1 MRALILIDYN
11 DFIQDNPW
19 TKGQIEKAKT
29 DFRVFVFILWRTLGL
44 PEPTPIQYDIAK
56 SLMHPLS
63 DRFIIQGFRG
73 VAKSYLTCAY
83 AVWQLW
89 KNPQIKVLVV
99 SASKDRADANAVFI
113 KRIITLL
120 PFLKELLPTDKQ
132 RNTQNVFDVGLA
144 VPDISP
150 SVKSV
155 GITGQITGSRADL
168 LIADDVEIP
177 NNSAT
182 QVQRDKLNE
191 SVKEFDSIL
200 KPGGQILYLGTPQSE
215 MSLYNELQ
223 KRGYTARVWT
233 VEYPSTQKERDE
245 YGDTLAPYIA
255 KDWEEKKGKPTDP
268 MRFDELEIAKRR
280 LSYGKAG
287 FSLQFMLNTNLSDIE
302 RYPLKIQDLI
312 VADLDMKEASLKWNW
327 CADAGKRHADLASVA
342 LKGDYFY
349 APLSRSE
356 ETETY
361 TGTVMAIDPSGRGK
375 DETAYA
381 IIKYLNG
388 YLFVM
393 EVGGYQTG
401 YSETTL
407 TNLANQ
413 AKFWG
418 VNTVL
423 YESNFGDG
431 MFGQL
436 LKPVFNRIHPCAVEE
451 VRSLAQKE
459 KRIVETL
466 EPVMMRHK
474 LIVNKT
480 VIKEDY
486 KVYENNQHYSLIY
499 QMTRLTTDRG
509 ALAHDDRLD
518 ALSMAISYWK
528 DVMDRDE
535 QQGIDEQLDEMLE
548 NMFDP
553 DRGLTYIPE
562 LHDNEDKQ
570 PIGTKNYKNVKLE
583 MIKDLNTSEKIKYK

>member
-1 MRALILIDYN
+1 MIDQT

-19 TKGQIEKAKT
+19 TKAQIKKAKA

-56 SLMHPLS
+56 SLMNPMS

-233 VEYPSTQKERDE
+233 VEYPSSQKERDE

-255 KDWEEKKGKPTDP
+255 KDWEDKKGKPTDP

-312 VADLDMKEASLKWNW
+312 VTDLDMKEASLKWNW

-401 YSETTL
+401 YSESTL

-436 LKPVFNRIHPCAVEE
+436 LKPVFNRIHPCAMEE
-451 VRSLAQKE
+451 VRSMAQKE

-553 DRGLTYIPE
+553 ERGLTYIPE
-562 LHDNEDKQ
+562 LHDEDKQ
-570 PIGTKNYKNVKLE
+570 PIKGVKNYKNIKLE

>member
-1 MRALILIDYN
+1 MIDQT

-19 TKGQIEKAKT
+19 TKAQIKKAKA

-56 SLMHPLS
+56 SLMHPMS

-255 KDWEEKKGKPTDP
+255 KDWEDKKGKPTDP

-312 VADLDMKEASLKWNW
+312 VTDLDMKEASLKWNW

-553 DRGLTYIPE
+553 ERGLTYIPE

-570 PIGTKNYKNVKLE
+570 PVGKKNYKNVKLE

>member
-1 MRALILIDYN
+1 MILIEYN

-19 TKGQIEKAKT
+19 TKGQIKKAKT

-99 SASKDRADANAVFI
+99 SASKDRADANAVFV

-356 ETETY
+356 ETEAY

-401 YSETTL
+401 YSEATL

-451 VRSLAQKE
+451 VRSMAQKE

-570 PIGTKNYKNVKLE
+570 PVGTKNYKNVKLE

>member
-1 MRALILIDYN
+1 MIDQT

-19 TKGQIEKAKT
+19 TKAQIKKAKA

-56 SLMHPLS
+56 SLMNPMS

-255 KDWEEKKGKPTDP
+255 KDWEDKKGKPTDP

-312 VADLDMKEASLKWNW
+312 VTDLDMKEASLKWNW
-327 CADAGKRHADLASVA
+327 CADASKRHADLASVA

-401 YSETTL
+401 YSESTL

-436 LKPVFNRIHPCAVEE
+436 LKPVFNRIHPCAMEE
-451 VRSLAQKE
+451 VRSMAQKE

-553 DRGLTYIPE
+553 ERGLTYIPE
-562 LHDNEDKQ
+562 LHDEDKQ
-570 PIGTKNYKNVKLE
+570 PIKGVKNYKNIKLE

>member
-1 MRALILIDYN
+1 MILIEYN

-56 SLMHPLS
+56 SLMNPLS

-120 PFLKELLPTDKQ
+120 PFLKDLLPTDKQ

-312 VADLDMKEASLKWNW
+312 VTDLDMKEASLKWNW
-327 CADAGKRHADLASVA
+327 CADAGKRHSDLASVA

-356 ETETY
+356 ETEAY

-401 YSETTL
+401 YSEATL

-451 VRSLAQKE
+451 VRSMAQKE

-570 PIGTKNYKNVKLE
+570 PVGTKNYKNVKLE
-583 MIKDLNTSEKIKYK
+583 LIKDLNTSEKIKYK

>member
-1 MRALILIDYN
+1 MILIEYN

-56 SLMHPLS
+56 SLMNPLS

-120 PFLKELLPTDKQ
+120 PFLKDLLPTDKQ

-312 VADLDMKEASLKWNW
+312 VTDLDMKEASLKWNW

-356 ETETY
+356 ETEAY

-401 YSETTL
+401 YSEATL

-451 VRSLAQKE
+451 VRSMAQKE

-528 DVMDRDE
+528 DVMDRDD

-570 PIGTKNYKNVKLE
+570 PVGTKNYKNVKLE
-583 MIKDLNTSEKIKYK
+583 LIKDLNTGEKIKYK

>member
-1 MRALILIDYN
+1 MIDQT

-19 TKGQIEKAKT
+19 TKAQIKKAKA

-56 SLMHPLS
+56 SLMNPMS

-233 VEYPSTQKERDE
+233 VEYPSSQKERDE

-255 KDWEEKKGKPTDP
+255 KYWEDKKGKPTDP

-312 VADLDMKEASLKWNW
+312 VTDLDMKEASLKWNW

-553 DRGLTYIPE
+553 ERGLTYIPE
-562 LHDNEDKQ
+562 LHDEDKQ
-570 PIGTKNYKNVKLE
+570 PIKGVKNYKNIKLE

>member
-1 MRALILIDYN
+1 MILIEYN

-56 SLMHPLS
+56 SLMNPLS

-120 PFLKELLPTDKQ
+120 PFLKDLLPTDKQ

-312 VADLDMKEASLKWNW
+312 VTDLDMKEASLKWNW

-356 ETETY
+356 ETEAY

-401 YSETTL
+401 YSEATL

-451 VRSLAQKE
+451 VRSMAQKE

-570 PIGTKNYKNVKLE
+570 PVGTKNYKNVKLE
-583 MIKDLNTSEKIKYK
+583 LIKDLNTGEKIKYK

>member
-1 MRALILIDYN
+1 MIDQT

-19 TKGQIEKAKT
+19 TKEQIKKAKA

-56 SLMHPLS
+56 SLMNPMS

-233 VEYPSTQKERDE
+233 VEYPSSQKERDE

-255 KDWEEKKGKPTDP
+255 KDWEDKKGKPTDP

-312 VADLDMKEASLKWNW
+312 VTDLDMKEASLKWNW

-401 YSETTL
+401 YSEATL

-553 DRGLTYIPE
+553 ERGLTYIPE
-562 LHDNEDKQ
+562 LHDEDKQ
-570 PIGTKNYKNVKLE
+570 PIKGVKNYKNIKLE

>member
-1 MRALILIDYN
+1 MIDQT

-19 TKGQIEKAKT
+19 TKAQIKKAKA

-56 SLMHPLS
+56 SLMNPMS

-255 KDWEEKKGKPTDP
+255 KDWEDKKGKPTDP

-312 VADLDMKEASLKWNW
+312 VTDLDMKEASLKWNW

-401 YSETTL
+401 YSESTL

-436 LKPVFNRIHPCAVEE
+436 LKPVFNRIHPCAMEE
-451 VRSLAQKE
+451 VRSMAQKE

-535 QQGIDEQLDEMLE
+535 QQGID
-548 NMFDP
+548 
-553 DRGLTYIPE
+553 
-562 LHDNEDKQ
+562 
-570 PIGTKNYKNVKLE
+570 
-583 MIKDLNTSEKIKYK
+583 

>member
-1 MRALILIDYN
+1 MIDQT

-19 TKGQIEKAKT
+19 TKEQIKKAKA

-56 SLMHPLS
+56 SLMNPMS

-223 KRGYTARVWT
+223 KRGYTARVWP

-255 KDWEEKKGKPTDP
+255 KDWEDKKGKPTDP

-312 VADLDMKEASLKWNW
+312 VTDLDMKEASLKWNW

-401 YSETTL
+401 YSEATL

-553 DRGLTYIPE
+553 ERGLTYIPE
-562 LHDNEDKQ
+562 LHDEDKQ
-570 PIGTKNYKNVKLE
+570 PIKGVKNYKNIKLE

>member
-1 MRALILIDYN
+1 MIDQT

-19 TKGQIEKAKT
+19 TKAQIKKAKA
-29 DFRVFVFILWRTLGL
+29 DFRVFVFILWWTLGL

-56 SLMHPLS
+56 SLMNPIS

-73 VAKSYLTCAY
+73 VAKSYLTCAD

-223 KRGYTARVWT
+223 KRGYTARVWP

-255 KDWEEKKGKPTDP
+255 KDWEDKKGKPTDP

-312 VADLDMKEASLKWNW
+312 VTDLDMKEASLKWNW

-401 YSETTL
+401 YSEATL

-553 DRGLTYIPE
+553 ERGLTYIPE
-562 LHDNEDKQ
+562 LHDEDKQ
-570 PIGTKNYKNVKLE
+570 PIKGVKNYKNIKLE

>member
-1 MRALILIDYN
+1 MILIEYN

-56 SLMHPLS
+56 SLMNPLS

-99 SASKDRADANAVFI
+99 SASKDRADANAVFV

-312 VADLDMKEASLKWNW
+312 VTDLDMKEASLKWNW

-356 ETETY
+356 ETEAY

-401 YSETTL
+401 YSEATL

-451 VRSLAQKE
+451 VRSMAQKE

-528 DVMDRDE
+528 DVMDRDD

-570 PIGTKNYKNVKLE
+570 PVGTKNYKNVKLE

>member
-1 MRALILIDYN
+1 MIDQT

-19 TKGQIEKAKT
+19 TKAQIKKAKA

-56 SLMHPLS
+56 SLMNPMS

-233 VEYPSTQKERDE
+233 VEYPSSQKERDE

-255 KDWEEKKGKPTDP
+255 KDWEDKKGKPTDP

-312 VADLDMKEASLKWNW
+312 VTDLDMKEASLKWNW

-401 YSETTL
+401 YSEATL

-451 VRSLAQKE
+451 VRSMAQKE

-553 DRGLTYIPE
+553 ERGLTYIPE
-562 LHDNEDKQ
+562 LHDEDKQ
-570 PIGTKNYKNVKLE
+570 PIKGVKNYKNIKLE

>member
-1 MRALILIDYN
+1 MIDQT

-19 TKGQIEKAKT
+19 TKEQIKKAKA

-56 SLMHPLS
+56 SLMNPMS

-255 KDWEEKKGKPTDP
+255 KDWEDKKGKPTDP

-312 VADLDMKEASLKWNW
+312 VTDLDMKEASLKWNW

-451 VRSLAQKE
+451 VRSMAQKE

-553 DRGLTYIPE
+553 ERGLTYIPE
-562 LHDNEDKQ
+562 LHDEDKQ
-570 PIGTKNYKNVKLE
+570 PIKGVKNYKNIKLE